1 MTYTIFRLQMTYRGK
16 LMDDFCFKH
25 LEPCNKL
32 YLIALQ
38 RFQTTK

>member
-25 LEPCNKL
+25 LTSED
-32 YLIALQ
+32 LQ
-38 RFQTTK
+38 

>member
-16 LMDDFCFKH
+16 LMGDFCFKH